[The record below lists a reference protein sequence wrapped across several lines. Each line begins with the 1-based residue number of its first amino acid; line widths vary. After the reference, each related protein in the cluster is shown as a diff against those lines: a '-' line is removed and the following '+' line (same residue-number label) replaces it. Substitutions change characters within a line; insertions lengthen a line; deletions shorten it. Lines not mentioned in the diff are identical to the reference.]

1 MKNAIYLISFVL
13 LVSCGHNEETV
24 KETDLLIKN
33 IKKVLESK
41 ENKQNAEFWQNA
53 YLNLD
58 ILLEKL
64 KKADSETIEL
74 AKEAKDI
81 FEETYNFGKKNELSG
96 ENLIN
101 LAAHVANSFTLTANL
116 FNSKD
121 TEKTTVSEFFKQHN
135 EEQKHLI
142 DKYTKLIVHLEQ
154 LDKNICNKYQLNC
167 KANTPDKPD
176 QKKEPKSN

>member
-74 AKEAKDI
+74 AKEAKVF
-81 FEETYNFGKKNELSG
+81 FEETYVFRKNNDISG
-96 ENLIN
+96 ETIIKSFGY
-101 LAAHVANSFTLTANL
+101 VANAITGKGTALPDAINQ
-116 FNSKD
+116 N
-121 TEKTTVSEFFKQHN
+121 N
-135 EEQKHLI
+135 AEQKRLI
-142 DKYTKLIVHLEQ
+142 DKYVKFSFKLNQLEIK
-154 LDKNICNKYQLNC
+154 LCNKYQLNC
-167 KANTPDKPD
+167 KAKTPDKSD
-176 QKKEPKSN
+176 QKKETKSN

>member
-1 MKNAIYLISFVL
+1 MKKAIYLISFVL

-24 KETDLLIKN
+24 KETDLLIKEVKN
-33 IKKVLESK
+33 VIESK
-41 ENKQNAEFWQNA
+41 EKKKNVAYWQTA
-53 YLNLD
+53 YITLN
-58 ILLEKL
+58 ISLERY
-64 KKADSETIEL
+64 KKADPEAIEV